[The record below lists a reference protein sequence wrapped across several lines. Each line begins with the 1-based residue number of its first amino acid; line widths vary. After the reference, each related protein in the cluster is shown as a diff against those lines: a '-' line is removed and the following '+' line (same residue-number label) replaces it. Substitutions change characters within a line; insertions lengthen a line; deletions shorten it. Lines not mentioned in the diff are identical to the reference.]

1 MLCKDIIQSIEES
14 RIMSDDQ
21 YEYLLNHIEHHGI
34 ENAFYYI
41 VYCVDWQYM
50 YEYDGRLTM
59 FDIIVSCE
67 QEKFQKAYN
76 LFKSF
81 VVDGDI
87 SNLKN
92 SYDIVKSCI
101 KKGLRNK
108 GISNTG
114 DKDRK
119 GLGEF
124 IYNFYLKVTNVD
136 YELDDYSKSYL
147 SSGIG
152 ISTKIIVDF
161 FYKFIY
167 AYQLMN
173 DFKVL
178 LVPKEVG
185 QYQIEYDPYFISH
198 VLLRHHPQTKI
209 YYRNHSNPLY
219 KRQIKNGLWDSVD
232 ITAFQFNRGTKVI
245 SSDGIFKS
253 SYEERLLNVDKLN
266 ILRDDVSQILSILD
280 SLLLILVE
288 HIDLSSSPAIVYYQ
302 NALYGIE
309 FKVDDTHP
317 NIIQVGSFYPL
328 NSEWQKTFGIST
340 RDYHS
345 IVNKDDM
352 FKENYSVHIENPCI
366 IKCKLLYNLYEH
378 YISIK

>member
-1 MLCKDIIQSIEES
+1 MNDE
-14 RIMSDDQ
+14 Q
-21 YEYLLNHIEHHGI
+21 YEYLLTHIEHHGI

-41 VYCVDWQYM
+41 MYCVDWQYM

-67 QEKFQKAYN
+67 QEKFQKAYS

-87 SNLKN
+87 SNLKD
-92 SYDIVKSCI
+92 SYDKVKSCI

-108 GISNTG
+108 GILDTG

-124 IYNFYLKVTNVD
+124 IYNFYLKVANVD
-136 YELDDYSKSYL
+136 YEFDDYSKSYL

-152 ISTKIIVDF
+152 ISNKIIVDY

-178 LVPKEVG
+178 LVPKDVG
-185 QYQIEYDPYFISH
+185 QYQIEYDPYFILH
-198 VLLRHHPQTKI
+198 VLLRHYPQTKI
-209 YYRNHSNPLY
+209 YYKNHSNPLY
-219 KRQIKNGLWDSVD
+219 KKKIKNGLGNDVN
-232 ITAFQFNRGTKVI
+232 ITAIQFNRGIKVI

-253 SYEERLLNVDKLN
+253 SYEERLLKVEKLD
-266 ILRDDVSQILSILD
+266 ILRDDVSQILSTLD
-280 SLLLILVE
+280 SLLQILVNHE
-288 HIDLSSSPAIVYYQ
+288 NPLYSPAIVYYQ
-302 NALYGIE
+302 NVLYGIE
-309 FKVDDTHP
+309 FKMDDIHS
-317 NIIQVGSFYPL
+317 NIIRICSFYPL
-328 NSEWQKTFGIST
+328 NSEWQKTFGISI

-345 IVNKDDM
+345 IVNKKDM

-366 IKCKLLYNLYEH
+366 IKCTLLYNLYEH
-378 YISIK
+378 YISRVICKLKKL

>member
-1 MLCKDIIQSIEES
+1 MLCKDIIQSIEKS

-21 YEYLLNHIEHHGI
+21 YEYLLNHIEHQGI

-59 FDIIVSCE
+59 FDIMVSCE
-67 QEKFQKAYN
+67 REKSQKAYS

-87 SNLKN
+87 SNVKN
-92 SYDIVKSCI
+92 SYDKVKSCI

-124 IYNFYLKVTNVD
+124 IYNFYLKVANVD

-147 SSGIG
+147 SSGFG
-152 ISTKIIVDF
+152 ISNKIIVDF

-173 DFKVL
+173 DFKVG

-209 YYRNHSNPLY
+209 YYKNHSNPLY
-219 KRQIKNGLWDSVD
+219 KRQIKNGLGDSVD
-232 ITAFQFNRGTKVI
+232 ITAF
-245 SSDGIFKS
+245 
-253 SYEERLLNVDKLN
+253 
-266 ILRDDVSQILSILD
+266 
-280 SLLLILVE
+280 
-288 HIDLSSSPAIVYYQ
+288 
-302 NALYGIE
+302 
-309 FKVDDTHP
+309 
-317 NIIQVGSFYPL
+317 
-328 NSEWQKTFGIST
+328 
-340 RDYHS
+340 
-345 IVNKDDM
+345 
-352 FKENYSVHIENPCI
+352 
-366 IKCKLLYNLYEH
+366 
-378 YISIK
+378 